1 MQTSNSSLPVHLAVI
16 RSSGEIVSVNEGWKR
31 FGQLNGL
38 RTPCFGLGQN
48 YLEHCKP
55 TDREARQAVQQI
67 RGLLARDVDLVSFP
81 YSCNSPR
88 KRRTFVLIGAPL
100 SQGPKPTFVLLH
112 LNISAMIGRNS
123 NSHVSKAVEWSTS
136 RALTDHLAQMNF
148 SEVISDGSEPA
159 APLTEKEREVLTLL
173 GQGMTNKEIAA
184 RLSRSPNTIKIHVS
198 HILEKLNL
206 RSRTEAALTSFNF
219 SKPAAPRSDG

>member
-55 TDREARQAVQQI
+55 TDREATQSVQQI
-67 RGLLARDVDLVSFP
+67 RSLLARDVDLVSFP

-88 KRRTFVLIGAPL
+88 KRRTFVLIGVPL

-112 LNISAMIGRNS
+112 LNISAMIGRSS
-123 NSHVSKAVEWSTS
+123 NSQVSKAVEWSTS

-148 SEVISDGSEPA
+148 SEVILDGSEPA
-159 APLTEKEREVLTLL
+159 ALLTEKEREVLTLL

-206 RSRTEAALTSFNF
+206 RSRTEAALTNFNF
-219 SKPAAPRSDG
+219 SKSAARTRDG

>member
-1 MQTSNSSLPVHLAVI
+1 MQTRNSSFPVHLAVI

-31 FGQLNGL
+31 FGQLNGF

-48 YLEHCKP
+48 YLDHCKP
-55 TDREARQAVQQI
+55 TDREATQAVQQI
-67 RGLLARDVDLVSFP
+67 RSLLARDVDLVSFP
-81 YSCNSPR
+81 YGCNSPR
-88 KRRTFVLIGAPL
+88 KRRTFVLIGVPL
-100 SQGPKPTFVLLH
+100 SRGPKPTFALLH
-112 LNISAMIGRNS
+112 LNISAMIGRSS
-123 NSHVSKAVEWSTS
+123 NSLVSKAVEWSAS
-136 RALTDHLAQMNF
+136 RALTDHLAQMNVP
-148 SEVISDGSEPA
+148 EVILDGSEPA
-159 APLTEKEREVLTLL
+159 ALLTEKEREVLTLL

-219 SKPAAPRSDG
+219 SKSAAPTSDG